1 MRKTFLK
8 VSLLGALALSMPL
21 AITSCKDYDDDIEV
35 LNQETGDLKTQLS
48 ALETALSAAKSEA
61 AAAAQ
66 AAQNAKAAADAA
78 ATAAAAAQ
86 STGDQAL
93 AEAQKAIAAAAEAK
107 TEAELAKQ
115 AAATAKAEAISE
127 AIAQVNEL
135 LKNYPTKAELDKALE
150 NYATKEYVQAELN
163 KVASEIA
170 AVDAKLVALDTKL
183 TGEIN
188 ELTTFK
194 AAAETQIK
202 ALEEFKA
209 LAEKNLKDLADKF
222 DALEIKVDGIST
234 KVGSLESDLLNLNNS
249 LESVKTSL
257 TEKIE
262 ALDTRVKA
270 IEAKLIEQAAA
281 ILALQ
286 NKDVELENGIAN
298 LKSQLE
304 NSVANLSEEDKKL
317 AAKDVELAGKIDQL
331 IAEDSRLQGEI
342 DKLIQA
348 DKDIL
353 ATIAQIKAD
362 HKTDIDA
369 LKKDIESLK
378 AEDTRLAGLIDN
390 LQTELG
396 KVNTNIA
403 ALQSEVST
411 LINLVK
417 ARLTSLDFIPTTYVD
432 GIPSIDFSAIQYYV
446 QTASS
451 NDKYTTTRTSVLT
464 SDDKAVAKFN
474 VHPSTVTINDIDKD
488 KVSAVCATAI
498 SRASDPISIV
508 NSNITIEN
516 GVLAIPLKKLSTANL
531 NDAGSEK
538 INIVSF
544 EVPVIVHDID
554 NVKKDEDAPIVR
566 SEYVRLTEAD
576 PFNVKLAVNEKAPK
590 RDLHLMAYTD
600 VQTVMA
606 NAEAIPTSYPDQT
619 FDCVWDKNLDL
630 TELVNAHKIVNSN
643 CISDM
648 SNEDLAAYGL
658 EIRFHEFKDDVIST
672 DGETNQQD
680 FIIVE
685 GNIVKADPDFVGN
698 KQTLIGR
705 TAIVTVELVDVA
717 NSRNNVVDHGYIAV
731 RFTAQEKEDIV
742 VADVI
747 DLGSDWLPTA
757 NDNAE
762 FSMTWQDMNTK
773 VLAKYGANGLS
784 HENFNK
790 IYTSATWEV
799 VSVDGVAVAANTQI
813 GTLTTPNL
821 LAVNTAPSTN
831 SLTWV
836 LTEDEV
842 GKVLPNTTKT
852 YVAKVT
858 MSDPNGLNAN
868 FIFYVQVTVKLE
880 KPTAGTHSPLNWN
893 GNIYRL
899 LPVQYQPEMASTEK
913 VKYLSDI
920 FAGYINNNLIASA
933 GKPVGTWDVQ
943 FNDVQPVTGYSSMA
957 TATPDTNDGQTA
969 GYALGKSTTKAAEL
983 GWNAGHTAWT
993 TGTFPFVDSG
1003 QNAYF
1008 RLSKNQAGFDLVGKN
1023 VKIGSWVKM
1032 NKYNIYEVEVIEA
1045 QVVSPI
1051 NVTNVS
1057 EKTFT
1062 DGEIGGSKIKASSL
1076 VSITDFRGYKVAKD
1090 AGTGANIYQDELWNY
1105 YGIQDPVFTLN
1116 DPKLVVN
1123 GKETVSMNSQFPGSS
1138 ITLDGDNLVFKN
1150 PNSNVETSFVVRIP
1164 LTLTYEYGTIE
1175 SYVDVTVN
1183 PKNGSMN

>member
-48 ALETALSAAKSEA
+48 ALESALSAAKSEA

-78 ATAAAAAQ
+78 ANAAAAAQ

-93 AEAQKAIAAAAEAK
+93 VEAQKANAAAAEAK

-135 LKNYPTKAELDKALE
+135 LKNYPTKADLDKALE

-317 AAKDVELAGKIDQL
+317 AAKDVELAGKIDKL

-369 LKKDIESLK
+369 LKKDIASLK

-390 LQTELG
+390 LQAELG

-403 ALQSEVST
+403 ALQGKVST
-411 LINLVK
+411 LINLVT

-446 QTASS
+446 QTA
-451 NDKYTTTRTSVLT
+451 NGKDKYTTSTTSVLT
-464 SDDKAVAKFN
+464 SDDKTVAKFN
-474 VHPSTVTINDIDKD
+474 VHPSTVTINDIVKD
-488 KVSAVCATAI
+488 KVAAVCATAV

-544 EVPVIVHDID
+544 EVPLAKVEGVDA
-554 NVKKDEDAPIVR
+554 VAPIVR
-566 SEYVRLTEAD
+566 SEYVRLTEAA

-590 RDLHLMAYTD
+590 RDLHLMAYSD

-643 CISDM
+643 CIADM

-685 GNIVKADPDFVGN
+685 GNTVKADPDFVGN

-717 NSRNNVVDHGYIAV
+717 NGRNNVVDHGYIAV

-762 FSMTWQDMNTK
+762 FSMTWQDMNTE
-773 VLAKYGANGLS
+773 VLAKYGADGLS

-799 VSVDGVAVAANTQI
+799 VSVDGVAVAAGTQI
-813 GTLTTPNL
+813 GNLTTPNL

-836 LTEDEV
+836 LTEDDV
-842 GKVLPNTTKT
+842 KTILPKTTKT

-858 MSDPNGLNAN
+858 MSDPKGLNAN
-868 FIFYVQVTVKLE
+868 FIFYVQGTVKLE

-893 GNIYRL
+893 GDIYRL
-899 LPVQYQPEMASTEK
+899 LPVQYQPEMANTEK

-993 TGTFPFVDSG
+993 TGTFPFVNSE

-1008 RLSKNQAGFDLVGKN
+1008 RLSKNQVGFDLVGKN

-1045 QVVSPI
+1045 QVVRPI

-1076 VSITDFRGYKVAKD
+1076 VSITDFRGYKVAKA
-1090 AGTGANIYQDELWNY
+1090 AGSGANKYQDELWNY

>member
-48 ALETALSAAKSEA
+48 ALESALSAAKSEA

-78 ATAAAAAQ
+78 ANAAAAAQ

-93 AEAQKAIAAAAEAK
+93 AEAQKANAAAAEAK

-135 LKNYPTKAELDKALE
+135 LKNYPTKADLDKALE

-270 IEAKLIEQAAA
+270 IEAKLTKISNE
-281 ILALQ
+281 IDDI
-286 NKDVELENGIAN
+286 K
-298 LKSQLE
+298 
-304 NSVANLSEEDKKL
+304 
-317 AAKDVELAGKIDQL
+317 AKYT
-331 IAEDSRLQGEI
+331 AED
-342 DKLIQA
+342 A
-348 DKDIL
+348 
-353 ATIAQIKAD
+353 
-362 HKTDIDA
+362 
-369 LKKDIESLK
+369 
-378 AEDTRLAGLIDN
+378 RLAGLIDSIKA
-390 LQTELG
+390 ELG
-396 KVNTNIA
+396 TVSSKLA
-403 ALQSEVST
+403 ELEGEVST
-411 LINLVK
+411 LRNIITN
-417 ARLTSLDFIPTTYVD
+417 RLTSLDFIPTIYVD

-446 QTASS
+446 QTANSK
-451 NDKYTTTRTSVLT
+451 DKYTTSSTSVLT
-464 SDDKAVAKFN
+464 SDDKTVAKFN
-474 VHPSTVTINDIDKD
+474 VHPSTVTINDIVKD
-488 KVSAVCATAI
+488 KVAAVCATAV

-544 EVPVIVHDID
+544 EVPLAKVEGVDA
-554 NVKKDEDAPIVR
+554 VAPIVR

-590 RDLHLMAYTD
+590 RDLHLMAYSD

-643 CISDM
+643 CIADM

-685 GNIVKADPDFVGN
+685 GNTVKADPDFVGN

-717 NSRNNVVDHGYIAV
+717 NGRNNVVDHGYIAV

-762 FSMTWQDMNTK
+762 FSMTWQDMNTE
-773 VLAKYGANGLS
+773 VLAKYGADGLS

-799 VSVDGVAVAANTQI
+799 VSVDGVAVAAGTQI
-813 GTLTTPNL
+813 GNLTTPNL

-831 SLTWV
+831 SLTWE
-836 LTEDEV
+836 LTEDDV
-842 GKVLPNTTKT
+842 KTILPKTTKT

-858 MSDPNGLNAN
+858 MSDPKGLNAN
-868 FIFYVQVTVKLE
+868 FIFYVQGTVKLE

-893 GNIYRL
+893 GDIYRL

-957 TATPDTNDGQTA
+957 TATPDINDGQTA

-993 TGTFPFVDSG
+993 TGTFPFVNSE

-1008 RLSKNQAGFDLVGKN
+1008 RLSKNQVGFDLVGKN

-1032 NKYNIYEVEVIEA
+1032 NNYNIYEVEVIEA
-1045 QVVSPI
+1045 QVVRPI

-1076 VSITDFRGYKVAKD
+1076 VSITDFRGYKVAKA
-1090 AGTGANIYQDELWNY
+1090 AGSGANEYQDELWNY

>member
-48 ALETALSAAKSEA
+48 ALESALSAAKSEA

-78 ATAAAAAQ
+78 ANAAAAAQ

-93 AEAQKAIAAAAEAK
+93 VEAQKANAAAAEAK

-135 LKNYPTKAELDKALE
+135 LKNYPTKADLDKALE

-262 ALDTRVKA
+262 ALDIRVKA
-270 IEAKLIEQAAA
+270 IEAKLT
-281 ILALQ
+281 
-286 NKDVELENGIAN
+286 
-298 LKSQLE
+298 
-304 NSVANLSEEDKKL
+304 
-317 AAKDVELAGKIDQL
+317 KI
-331 IAEDSRLQGEI
+331 SNEI
-342 DKLIQA
+342 D
-348 DKDIL
+348 D
-353 ATIAQIKAD
+353 IKA
-362 HKTDIDA
+362 KYT
-369 LKKDIESLK
+369 

-403 ALQSEVST
+403 ALQGKVST
-411 LINLVK
+411 LINLVT

-446 QTASS
+446 QTA
-451 NDKYTTTRTSVLT
+451 NGKDKYTTSTTSVLT
-464 SDDKAVAKFN
+464 SDDKTVAKFN
-474 VHPSTVTINDIDKD
+474 VHPSTVTINDIVKD
-488 KVSAVCATAI
+488 KVSAVCATAV

-544 EVPVIVHDID
+544 EVPLAKVEGVDA
-554 NVKKDEDAPIVR
+554 VAPIVR

-590 RDLHLMAYTD
+590 RDLHLMAYSD
-600 VQTVMA
+600 VQTVME

-643 CISDM
+643 CIADM

-685 GNIVKADPDFVGN
+685 GNTVKADPGFVGN

-717 NSRNNVVDHGYIAV
+717 NGRNNVVDHGYIAV

-762 FSMTWQDMNTK
+762 FSMTWQDMNTE
-773 VLAKYGANGLS
+773 VLAKYGADGLS

-799 VSVDGVAVAANTQI
+799 VSVDGVAVAAGTQI
-813 GTLTTPNL
+813 GNLTTPNL

-836 LTEDEV
+836 LTEDDV
-842 GKVLPNTTKT
+842 KTILPKTTKT

-858 MSDPNGLNAN
+858 MSDPKGLNAN
-868 FIFYVQVTVKLE
+868 FIFYVQGTVKLE

-893 GNIYRL
+893 GDIYRL
-899 LPVQYQPEMASTEK
+899 LPVQYQPEMPSTEK

-993 TGTFPFVDSG
+993 TGTFPFVNSE

-1008 RLSKNQAGFDLVGKN
+1008 RLSKNQVGFDLVGKN

-1045 QVVSPI
+1045 QVVRPI

-1076 VSITDFRGYKVAKD
+1076 VSITDFRGYKVAKA
-1090 AGTGANIYQDELWNY
+1090 AGSGANKYQDELWNY

>member
-78 ATAAAAAQ
+78 ADAAAAAQ
-86 STGDQAL
+86 STGNQAL
-93 AEAQKAIAAAAEAK
+93 AEAQKANAAAAEAK

-135 LKNYPTKAELDKALE
+135 LKNYPTKADLEKALE

-234 KVGSLESDLLNLNNS
+234 KVGSLESDLSDLENN

-257 TEKIE
+257 TEKIN
-262 ALDTRVKA
+262 ALDIRVTA
-270 IEAKLIEQAAA
+270 IEAKLGEIS
-281 ILALQ
+281 
-286 NKDVELENGIAN
+286 N
-298 LKSQLE
+298 
-304 NSVANLSEEDKKL
+304 
-317 AAKDVELAGKIDQL
+317 KID
-331 IAEDSRLQGEI
+331 
-342 DKLIQA
+342 
-348 DKDIL
+348 
-353 ATIAQIKAD
+353 
-362 HKTDIDA
+362 
-369 LKKDIESLK
+369 DIEAK
-378 AEDTRLAGLIDN
+378 YEAEDTRLASLIDE
-390 LQTELG
+390 LKTELG
-396 KVNTNIA
+396 TVNTNIA
-403 ALQSEVST
+403 ALQGKVST
-411 LINLVK
+411 LISIIT
-417 ARLTSLDFIPTTYVD
+417 ARLTSLDFIPTIYVD

-446 QTASS
+446 QTANSK
-451 NDKYTTTRTSVLT
+451 DKYTTSSTSVLT
-464 SDDKAVAKFN
+464 SDDKTVAKFN
-474 VHPSTVTINDIDKD
+474 VHPSTVTINDIVKD

-531 NDAGSEK
+531 NNAGSEK

-544 EVPVIVHDID
+544 EVPLAKVEGVDA
-554 NVKKDEDAPIVR
+554 VAPIVR
-566 SEYVRLTEAD
+566 SEYVRLTEAA

-590 RDLHLMAYTD
+590 RDLHLMAYSD
-600 VQTVMA
+600 VQTVMT

-643 CISDM
+643 CIADM

-717 NSRNNVVDHGYIAV
+717 NGRNNVVDHGYIAV

-773 VLAKYGANGLS
+773 VLAKYGADGLS

-799 VSVDGVAVAANTQI
+799 VSVDDVAVAAGTQI
-813 GTLTTPNL
+813 GTLTTPDL

-831 SLTWV
+831 SLTWE

-858 MSDPNGLNAN
+858 MSDPKGLNAN

-933 GKPVGTWDVQ
+933 GMPVGTWDVQ

-957 TATPDTNDGQTA
+957 TATPDTSDGQTA
-969 GYALGKSTTKAAEL
+969 GYALAKSTTKAAEL
-983 GWNAGHTAWT
+983 GWNANHTAWT
-993 TGTFPFVDSG
+993 TGTFPFVDSE

-1008 RLSKNQAGFDLVGKN
+1008 RLSKNQVGFDLVGKN

-1045 QVVSPI
+1045 QVVRPI

-1076 VSITDFRGYKVAKD
+1076 VSITDFRGYKVAKE
-1090 AGTGANIYQDELWNY
+1090 AGTGNDQYQDELWSY

-1123 GKETVSMNSQFPGSS
+1123 GQETVSMNSQFPGSS

-1183 PKNGSMN
+1183 PKNDSMN

>member
-35 LNQETGDLKTQLS
+35 LNKETGDLKTQLS
-48 ALETALSAAKSEA
+48 ALESALSAAKSEA

-66 AAQNAKAAADAA
+66 AAQNAKTAADAA
-78 ATAAAAAQ
+78 ANAAAEAQ
-86 STGDQAL
+86 STVDQAL
-93 AEAQKAIAAAAEAK
+93 VEAQKANAAAAEAK

-135 LKNYPTKAELDKALE
+135 LKNYPTKADLDKALE

-170 AVDAKLVALDTKL
+170 AVDTKLVALDTKL

-188 ELTTFK
+188 ELTKFK

-202 ALEEFKA
+202 ALEEFKT

-234 KVGSLESDLLNLNNS
+234 KVGNLESDLSDLENN

-257 TEKIE
+257 TDKIN
-262 ALDTRVKA
+262 ALDIRVTA
-270 IEAKLIEQAAA
+270 IEAKLGEIS
-281 ILALQ
+281 
-286 NKDVELENGIAN
+286 N
-298 LKSQLE
+298 
-304 NSVANLSEEDKKL
+304 
-317 AAKDVELAGKIDQL
+317 KID
-331 IAEDSRLQGEI
+331 
-342 DKLIQA
+342 
-348 DKDIL
+348 
-353 ATIAQIKAD
+353 
-362 HKTDIDA
+362 
-369 LKKDIESLK
+369 DIEAK
-378 AEDTRLAGLIDN
+378 YEAEDTRLAGLIDE
-390 LQTELG
+390 LKTELG
-396 KVNTNIA
+396 TVNSNIA
-403 ALQSEVST
+403 ALQGKVST
-411 LINLVK
+411 LISIVT

-432 GIPSIDFSAIQYYV
+432 GIPSIDFSAIQYFV
-446 QTASS
+446 QTANSK
-451 NDKYTTTRTSVLT
+451 DKYTTSTTSVLT
-464 SDDKAVAKFN
+464 SDDKTVAKFN
-474 VHPSTVTINDIDKD
+474 VHPSTVTINDIAKD
-488 KVSAVCATAI
+488 KVSAVCATAV

-544 EVPVIVHDID
+544 EVPLAKVEGV
-554 NVKKDEDAPIVR
+554 DAVAPTVR
-566 SEYVRLTEAD
+566 SEYVRLTEAA

-590 RDLHLMAYTD
+590 RDLHLMAYSD
-600 VQTVMA
+600 VETVMA

-619 FDCVWDKNLDL
+619 FDCVWNKNLDL
-630 TELVNAHKIVNSN
+630 AALVNAHKIVNSN
-643 CISDM
+643 CIADM
-648 SNEDLAAYGL
+648 SHEDLAAYGL

-685 GNIVKADPDFVGN
+685 GNTVKADPDFVGN

-717 NSRNNVVDHGYIAV
+717 NGRNNVVDHGYIAV

-757 NDNAE
+757 NDDAE

-773 VLAKYGANGLS
+773 VLAKYGVDGLS
-784 HENFNK
+784 HEDFNK

-799 VSVDGVAVAANTQI
+799 VSVDGVAVAAGTQI
-813 GTLTTPNL
+813 GTLTTPDL

-836 LTEDEV
+836 LTEDQV
-842 GKVLPNTTKT
+842 GKVLPKTTKT

-868 FIFYVQVTVKLE
+868 FIFFVQVTVKLE
-880 KPTAGTHSPLNWN
+880 LPKAGTHSPLNWN
-893 GNIYRL
+893 GDIYRL

-920 FAGYINNNLIASA
+920 FAGYINNDLIASA

-943 FNDVQPVTGYSSMA
+943 FYDEQPVAGYSSMA
-957 TATPDTNDGQTA
+957 TATPDTNDGQTE
-969 GYALGKSTTKAAEL
+969 GYKLGKNTAKAAEF
-983 GWNAGHTAWT
+983 GWNEGHTAWT
-993 TGTFPFVDSG
+993 TGTFPFVDSE
-1003 QNAYF
+1003 QKAYF
-1008 RLSKNQAGFDLVGKN
+1008 RLSKNQVGFDLIGKN

-1032 NKYNIYEVEVIEA
+1032 NKHNIYEVEVIEA
-1045 QVVSPI
+1045 QVVRPI
-1051 NVTNVS
+1051 NVENVT

-1062 DGEIGGSKIKASSL
+1062 DGVIGGSKIKASSL
-1076 VSITDFRGYKVAKD
+1076 VSITDFRGYKVAKA
-1090 AGTGANIYQDELWNY
+1090 AGSGANQYQDELWSY

-1116 DPKLVVN
+1116 DPKLVVD

-1138 ITLDGDNLVFKN
+1138 ITLEGDELVFKN
-1150 PNSNVETSFVVRIP
+1150 PNSNVEKSFVVRIP
-1164 LTLTYEYGTIE
+1164 VTLNYEYGSIK